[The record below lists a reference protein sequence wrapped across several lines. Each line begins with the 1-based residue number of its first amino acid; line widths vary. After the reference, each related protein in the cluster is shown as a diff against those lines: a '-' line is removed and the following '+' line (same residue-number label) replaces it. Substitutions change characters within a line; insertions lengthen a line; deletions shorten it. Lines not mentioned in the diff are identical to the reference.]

1 MLTCK
6 DQKGILANITN
17 FIYQHDGNI
26 INLEQHTDTKSKLF
40 FMRLEWSLTRFRI
53 QSDQIV
59 FQLKN
64 LFQEVGI
71 QVIEKQLL
79 FSQHKLRLAIF
90 VSKYEHC
97 LYDLLL
103 RNQSGELSCQI
114 PLIVSNHDHG
124 DAVFNIQIY

>member
-1 MLTCK
+1 MANCILMLTCK

-40 FMRLEWSLTRFRI
+40 FMRLEWSLIRFRI

-64 LFQEVGI
+64 LFQI
-71 QVIEKQLL
+71 
-79 FSQHKLRLAIF
+79 
-90 VSKYEHC
+90 SKMNS
-97 LYDLLL
+97 LLL
-103 RNQSGELSCQI
+103 KMKLKI
-114 PLIVSNHDHG
+114 FLK
-124 DAVFNIQIY
+124 IQIIKITKKMI